1 MYRHKS
7 PPNSSPRNTSR
18 VTFDEIIREQSNFS
32 SIRREISPN
41 FDANV
46 TILTRLYNSYYQLR
60 IILAR
65 RRKGGS
71 EKEFEFSVADGR
83 LRPAQES
90 CAQVVGAAAA
100 NDDR

>member
-65 RRKGGS
+65 RRKERS
-71 EKEFEFSVADGR
+71 EEFEFSVADGR